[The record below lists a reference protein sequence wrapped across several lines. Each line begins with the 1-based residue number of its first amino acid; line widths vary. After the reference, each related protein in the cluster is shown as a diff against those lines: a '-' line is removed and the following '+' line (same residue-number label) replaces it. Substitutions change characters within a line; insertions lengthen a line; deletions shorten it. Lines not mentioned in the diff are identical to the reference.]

1 MGTLLVARRTRS
13 NLTVG
18 AAHCSL
24 AQRLHVLLLA
34 QVGTQL
40 ASACVF
46 LFWIFVLTRGEKV
59 WVDKKFR

>member
-1 MGTLLVARRTRS
+1 MGRLLVARRTRS

-18 AAHCSL
+18 AAHYSL

-40 ASACVF
+40 ANACVF
-46 LFWIFVLTRGEKV
+46 GSGFLS
-59 WVDKKFR
+59 